1 MQAFSSNAA
10 GRVFLRLRGD
20 WRVLKVFPE
29 VRRVLL
35 GVWSLSNARAEGLG
49 MGIRSQARFIFYPY
63 CSFHSRLF
71 LTKVYTKSKYTGI
84 AVKKNEQ
91 TVRQYQEDARRL
103 N

>member
-20 WRVLKVFPE
+20 WRVLKVFRKSGEFCWGSGHYQTP
-29 VRRVLL
+29 VLKVWEWASARKPVLYFIHIAHFIL
-35 GVWSLSNARAEGLG
+35 G
-49 MGIRSQARFIFYPY
+49 F
-63 CSFHSRLF
+63 F
-71 LTKVYTKSKYTGI
+71 LTKVYTESKYTGI
-84 AVKKNEQ
+84 AVKKDEQ